1 MPFLRSRMVIVE
13 FRRFCIGASIAV
25 IAAGASPQA
34 RAADPCAL
42 VTTDEV
48 AAAIGGPLSDF
59 KIPVGPEKNGGT
71 GCIYYA
77 ASGSLRVSVG
87 SEQFG
92 SAAAAQKELAKRL
105 SNDKTAIRISG
116 VGDAAFE
123 AHLETSSSIVIQA
136 AQGPRIISLAVVG
149 KDATNV
155 PEEQLRALM
164 QKAFSR

>member
-1 MPFLRSRMVIVE
+1 MTAE
-13 FRRFCIGASIAV
+13 FRRFCISASIAV
-25 IAAGASPQA
+25 VAAAAMPQA

-59 KIPVGPEKNGGT
+59 KIPVGPAKNGGT

-87 SEQFG
+87 SEPFG

-105 SNDKTAIRISG
+105 SNDKTAMRISG

-123 AHLETSSSIVIQA
+123 AHLETSASIVMQA
-136 AQGPRIISLAVVG
+136 AQGSRIISIAIVG
-149 KDATNV
+149 KDATSV
-155 PEEQLRALM
+155 PEEQLRGLM